1 MPILALK
8 LVNQLFGV
16 QQKNHKAYKET
27 RKYDPFKGKKTKK
40 ILSLK
45 KMYICIYKLDKDFKI
60 SILDAQRTNKI
71 CGESQKINENTI
83 SRKTENLKRN
93 KQKKSGAEK
102 HHY

>member
-1 MPILALK
+1 MRLPEQTKEENTEEESPQSHQDRSGKHEMPRDKMNLMK
-8 LVNQLFGV
+8 LS
-16 QQKNHKAYKET
+16 Y
-27 RKYDPFKGKKTKK
+27 
-40 ILSLK
+40 
-45 KMYICIYKLDKDFKI
+45 KDFKI

-71 CGESQKINENTI
+71 CGESKKINENTI